1 VLKKIFD
8 LLLSA
13 AALLLLLPVF
23 LVVAVCIYAHDRGP
37 VLFRQ
42 TRVGLNGRT
51 FGILKFRSMVMNA
64 DKIGGYST
72 QANDPRITSIGRF
85 IRRTSIDELPQ
96 LLNVLL
102 GDMSIVG
109 PRPNVPAQRAEYT
122 GAEWDLR
129 NAVRPGI
136 TGLAQAKFRSQS
148 TDSQRK
154 ELDLYYVENSS
165 FLLDLKIIFMTC
177 RQVLSKGGN

>member
-1 VLKKIFD
+1 VLKKLFD

-13 AALLLLLPVF
+13 GALLLLFPVF
-23 LVVAVCIYAHDRGP
+23 LIVAACIYSHDRGP

-42 TRVGLNGRT
+42 TRVGMNGQT
-51 FGILKFRSMVMNA
+51 FGILKFRSMVLNA

-72 QANDPRITSIGRF
+72 QANDPRITRIGRF

-136 TGLAQAKFRSQS
+136 TGLAQAKFRSRC
-148 TDSQRK
+148 TASQRK

-165 FLLDLKIIFMTC
+165 FLLDLKIILMTC

>member
-1 VLKKIFD
+1 MLKKIFD

-13 AALLLLLPVF
+13 GALLLFFPVLLI
-23 LVVAVCIYAHDRGP
+23 VAACIYAHDRGP
-37 VLFRQ
+37 ILFRQ
-42 TRVGLNGRT
+42 TRVGLNGQT
-51 FGILKFRSMVMNA
+51 FGIFKFRSMVLNA
-64 DKIGGYST
+64 DKLGGYST
-72 QANDPRITSIGRF
+72 QANDPRITRIGRF

-96 LLNVLL
+96 LFNVLL

-122 GAEWDLR
+122 EAEWDLR
-129 NAVRPGI
+129 NVVRPGI

-165 FLLDLKIIFMTC
+165 FLLDLKIILMTC